1 MKMMSDAV
9 LAKWSIPDA
18 QSPNALTNDTYNV
31 GESSVRTRSADP
43 T

>member
-1 MKMMSDAV
+1 MSNVV

-18 QSPNALTNDTYNV
+18 QVPNDTYNV